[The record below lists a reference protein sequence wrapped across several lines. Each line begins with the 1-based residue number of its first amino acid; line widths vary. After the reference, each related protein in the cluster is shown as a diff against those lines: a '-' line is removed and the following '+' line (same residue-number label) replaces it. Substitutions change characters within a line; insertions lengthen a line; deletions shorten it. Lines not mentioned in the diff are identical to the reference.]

1 MVIGLA
7 QVSDHPVTF
16 CGERHSGIE
25 GIMVF
30 VFQVTLEDHLMK
42 VLNDFIVRGSASYVT
57 ILPSLVAIDQRHYSV
72 DIIV

>member
-1 MVIGLA
+1 MVILSRFVAKGTL
-7 QVSDHPVTF
+7 V
-16 CGERHSGIE
+16 IE

-30 VFQVTLEDHLMK
+30 VFQVTLQDHLMK